1 MNNKYYIS
9 FVTSTLNS
17 GGSERVIS
25 LLANAL
31 QERGHTV
38 EIININ
44 RHEVFYPINA
54 EVKLT
59 FVEEECGGTFIGKKM
74 RWLRSYI
81 KKNRP
86 DVVIPFMT
94 DVECVTLASL
104 MGVRVPVISSERY
117 DPRAS
122 NLQYKTIR
130 WLFLRLTTHLVVQT
144 EDIKSCYSKALQKRT
159 SVIYNP
165 VRNDIFPSSF
175 LLNSVDFCHD
185 SANLTQASSVL
196 AASKVPPSSLKRII
210 SVGRLAPQKNFPM
223 LINAFAAIKDEFP
236 DWQLLILGE
245 GPDRESL
252 QLTVDHLQL
261 TDRVLMP
268 GRSEHVIDEL
278 RKSKLFCMSTN
289 AEGMSNALIEAM
301 CVGLPVVS
309 TDVCGAKEL
318 LCEPESGIIVPV
330 GDAEALA
337 KALRKVMSDESLM
350 QQMAERNLAKAE
362 WFKQEKIVD
371 QWEKLIETVVSQ
383 SYKSH

>member
-1 MNNKYYIS
+1 MNNHYHIS

-31 QERGHTV
+31 QERGYSV

-59 FVEEECGGTFIGKKM
+59 FVEVECGSTFIGKKM
-74 RWLRSYI
+74 MWLRSYI

-104 MGVRVPVISSERY
+104 MGVRIPVISSERY

-122 NLQYKTIR
+122 NLQFKTIR

-165 VRNDIFPSSF
+165 VRNDISHST
-175 LLNSVDFCHD
+175 LHINSVDFCHD
-185 SANLTQASSVL
+185 SAKCASTTAL
-196 AASKVPPSSLKRII
+196 AAPKVPHSTLNQIV

-223 LINAFAAIKDEFP
+223 LIKAFAAIKDEFP
-236 DWQLLILGE
+236 DWQLIILGE

-252 QLTVDHLQL
+252 QLTVDSLQL

-318 LCEPESGIIVPV
+318 LQNPESGLIVPV
-330 GDAEALA
+330 GDTESLTE
-337 KALRKVMSDESLM
+337 ALRKVMCNDEMM

-362 WFKQEKIVD
+362 WFKQDRIVD
-371 QWEKLIETVVSQ
+371 QWEKLICDVVSR
-383 SYKSH
+383 YNANN

>member
-1 MNNKYYIS
+1 MRQSFNYHIT

-31 QERGHTV
+31 QERGHSV

-44 RHEVFYPINA
+44 RHEVFYPIKA

-59 FVEEECGGTFIGKKM
+59 FVEEECGSTFIGKKM
-74 RWLRSYI
+74 KWLRSYVN
-81 KKNRP
+81 KNRP

-104 MGVRVPVISSERY
+104 MGVRIPVISSERY

-165 VRNDIFPSSF
+165 VREDVSLTPAPSPKGEGNQIEDGR
-175 LLNSVDFCHD
+175 LN
-185 SANLTQASSVL
+185 
-196 AASKVPPSSLKRII
+196 RII
-210 SVGRLAPQKNFPM
+210 SIGRLAMQKNFPM

-245 GPDRESL
+245 GPDRGSL
-252 QLTVDHLQL
+252 QLTVDSLQL

-330 GDAEALA
+330 GDTEALA
-337 KALRKVMSDESLM
+337 KALRKVMSDVSLM
-350 QQMAERNLAKAE
+350 QQMAERNMAKAE
-362 WFKQEKIVD
+362 WFKQDRVVD
-371 QWEKLIETVVSQ
+371 QWETLICDVVSR
-383 SYKSH
+383 YNANN

>member
-1 MNNKYYIS
+1 MNNNYHII

-31 QERGHTV
+31 QERGHSV

-44 RHEVFYPINA
+44 RHDVFYPINK

-59 FVEEECGGTFIGKKM
+59 FVEEECGSAFIGKKM
-74 RWLRSYI
+74 MWMRSYI
-81 KKNRP
+81 KRQRP

-94 DVECVTLASL
+94 DVECVTLASM
-104 MGVRVPVISSERY
+104 MGLRIPVISSERY

-144 EDIKSCYSKALQKRT
+144 EDIKSCYSKSLQKRT

-165 VRNDIFPSSF
+165 VREDVSLTPAPSPKGEGNQVEDGR
-175 LLNSVDFCHD
+175 LN
-185 SANLTQASSVL
+185 
-196 AASKVPPSSLKRII
+196 RII

-223 LINAFAAIKDEFP
+223 LIKAFAEIKDIFP
-236 DWQLLILGE
+236 DWKLLILGE

-252 QLTVDHLQL
+252 EALVHQLGLDG
-261 TDRVLMP
+261 RVLLP
-268 GRSEHVIDEL
+268 GRSNQVLAEL

-301 CVGLPVVS
+301 CIGLPVIS

-318 LCEPESGIIVPV
+318 LCEPESGLIVPV
-330 GDAEALA
+330 GDTEALV
-337 KALRKVMSDESLM
+337 KALRRVMSDETLM

-371 QWEKLIETVVSQ
+371 QWEKLIQRVVSQ
-383 SYKSH
+383 S

>member
-1 MNNKYYIS
+1 MNNHYHIS

-31 QERGHTV
+31 QERGHSV

-54 EVKLT
+54 EVQLT
-59 FVEEECGGTFIGKKM
+59 FVEEECDGTFIGKKM
-74 RWLRSYI
+74 MWLRSYI
-81 KKNRP
+81 KRNRP

-94 DVECVTLASL
+94 DVECVTLASMIGL
-104 MGVRVPVISSERY
+104 HIPVISSERY

-165 VRNDIFPSSF
+165 VNDEVFRQIE
-175 LLNSVDFCHD
+175 NEE
-185 SANLTQASSVL
+185 
-196 AASKVPPSSLKRII
+196 LKIENIMPRIL

-245 GPDRESL
+245 GPERQSL
-252 QLTVDHLQL
+252 QLTIDNLQL
-261 TDRVLMP
+261 TDRVLML

-318 LCEPESGIIVPV
+318 LQNPESGLIVPV
-330 GDAEALA
+330 GDTESLTE
-337 KALRKVMSDESLM
+337 ALRKVMSSNEMM
-350 QQMAERNLAKAE
+350 QQMSERNLAKAE
-362 WFKQEKIVD
+362 WFKQDRIVD
-371 QWEKLIETVVSQ
+371 QWETLIRDVVSH
-383 SYKSH
+383 YNANN

>member
-1 MNNKYYIS
+1 MSQSPNYNIS

-31 QERGHTV
+31 QERGHGV

-59 FVEEECGGTFIGKKM
+59 FVEEECGSTFIGKKM
-74 RWLRSYI
+74 LWLRSYV

-94 DVECVTLASL
+94 DVECVTLASM
-104 MGVRVPVISSERY
+104 MGVRIPVISSERY

-165 VRNDIFPSSF
+165 VRNDISHSTLHTPHST
-175 LLNSVDFCHD
+175 LNQIV
-185 SANLTQASSVL
+185 
-196 AASKVPPSSLKRII
+196 

-223 LINAFAAIKDEFP
+223 LIKAFAAIKDEFP

-245 GPDRESL
+245 GPDRGSL
-252 QLTVDHLQL
+252 QLTVDNLQL

-301 CVGLPVVS
+301 CVGLPVVC

-318 LCEPESGIIVPV
+318 LCEPESGLIVPV
-330 GDAEALA
+330 GDTEGLA
-337 KALRKVMSDESLM
+337 KALRKVMSDESFM

-362 WFKQEKIVD
+362 WFKQDRVVD
-371 QWEKLIETVVSQ
+371 QWETLICDVVSR
-383 SYKSH
+383 YNANN

>member
-1 MNNKYYIS
+1 MKIC
-9 FVTSTLNS
+9 FVTSTLSS

-31 QERGHTV
+31 QERGHTL

-44 RHEVFYPINA
+44 RHDVFYPINA

-81 KKNRP
+81 KRNRP
-86 DVVIPFMT
+86 DAVIPFMT

-104 MGVRVPVISSERY
+104 MGVRIPVISSERY

-175 LLNSVDFCHD
+175 LP
-185 SANLTQASSVL
+185 
-196 AASKVPPSSLKRII
+196 PPSSLKRII

-236 DWQLLILGE
+236 DWQLIILGE
-245 GPDRESL
+245 GPERQSL
-252 QLTVDHLQL
+252 QLTIDNLQL

-318 LCEPESGIIVPV
+318 LQNPESGLIVPV
-330 GDAEALA
+330 GDTESLTE
-337 KALRKVMSDESLM
+337 ALRKVMSNDEMM

-362 WFKQEKIVD
+362 WFKQDRIVD
-371 QWEKLIETVVSQ
+371 QWETLICDVVSR
-383 SYKSH
+383 YNANN

>member
-1 MNNKYYIS
+1 MNSQYHIS

-31 QERGHTV
+31 QERGHVV
-38 EIININ
+38 EIINLN
-44 RHEVFYPINA
+44 RHDVFYPILP
-54 EVKLT
+54 EVKLV
-59 FVEEECGGTFIGKKM
+59 FAEEECGSTFIGKKM
-74 RWLRSYI
+74 LWLRSYV
-81 KKNRP
+81 KKHRP

-104 MGVRVPVISSERY
+104 MGVRIPVISSERY

-122 NLQYKTIR
+122 DFVYKTIR
-130 WLFLRLTTHLVVQT
+130 WMFLRLTTHLVVQT
-144 EDIKSCYSKALQKRT
+144 EDIKSCYSKSLQKRT

-175 LLNSVDFCHD
+175 LP
-185 SANLTQASSVL
+185 
-196 AASKVPPSSLKRII
+196 PPSSHKRII

-223 LINAFAAIKDEFP
+223 LIQAFADIKDEFP

-245 GPDRESL
+245 GPERQSL
-252 QLTVDHLQL
+252 QLAIDNLQL

-278 RKSKLFCMSTN
+278 RRSKLFCMSTN

-318 LCEPESGIIVPV
+318 LQNPDSGIIVPV
-330 GDAEALA
+330 GDTETLTQ
-337 KALRKVMSDESLM
+337 ALRSLM
-350 QQMAERNLAKAE
+350 SNEPLMKEMSERNMAKAE
-362 WFKQEKIVD
+362 MFKQERIVD
-371 QWEKLIETVVSQ
+371 QWEVLINRIICKESNSKV
-383 SYKSH
+383 

>member
-1 MNNKYYIS
+1 MNNHYHIS

-31 QERGHTV
+31 QERGHEI

-74 RWLRSYI
+74 LWLRSYI

-94 DVECVTLASL
+94 DVECVTLASMIGL
-104 MGVRVPVISSERY
+104 RIPVISSERY

-159 SVIYNP
+159 SIIYNP
-165 VRNDIFPSSF
+165 VREDVSLTPAPSPKGEGNQVEDGR
-175 LLNSVDFCHD
+175 LN
-185 SANLTQASSVL
+185 
-196 AASKVPPSSLKRII
+196 RII
-210 SVGRLAPQKNFPM
+210 SIGRLAPQKNFPM
-223 LINAFAAIKDEFP
+223 LIKAFAAIKDEFP

-245 GPDRESL
+245 GPDRGSL
-252 QLTVDHLQL
+252 QLAVDHLQL

-330 GDAEALA
+330 GDTEALA
-337 KALRKVMSDESLM
+337 KALRKVMSDEPLM

-371 QWEKLIETVVSQ
+371 QWEELIETVVSQ
-383 SYKSH
+383 SYKSRGKNKG

>member
-1 MNNKYYIS
+1 MKIC
-9 FVTSTLNS
+9 FVTSTLSS

-31 QERGHTV
+31 QERDHSV

-59 FVEEECGGTFIGKKM
+59 FVEEECGSTFIGKKM
-74 RWLRSYI
+74 LWLRSYV

-104 MGVRVPVISSERY
+104 MGVRIPVISSERY

-165 VRNDIFPSSF
+165 VRNDISHSTLHTPHST
-175 LLNSVDFCHD
+175 LNQIV
-185 SANLTQASSVL
+185 
-196 AASKVPPSSLKRII
+196 

-236 DWQLLILGE
+236 DWQLIILGE

-252 QLTVDHLQL
+252 QLTIDHLQL

-318 LCEPESGIIVPV
+318 LREPESGLIVPV
-330 GDAEALA
+330 GDAESLTE
-337 KALRKVMSDESLM
+337 ALRKVMSNDEMM

-362 WFKQEKIVD
+362 WFKQDRIVD
-371 QWEKLIETVVSQ
+371 QWETLICDVVSR
-383 SYKSH
+383 YNANN

>member
-1 MNNKYYIS
+1 MIIS

-31 QERGHTV
+31 QERGHEV

-44 RHEVFYPINA
+44 RHDVFYPINKD
-54 EVKLT
+54 VKLT
-59 FVEEECGGTFIGKKM
+59 FVEEACGSTFIGKKM
-74 RWLRSYI
+74 CWLRSYI
-81 KKNRP
+81 KRNRP

-94 DVECVTLASL
+94 DVECVTLLSMIGL
-104 MGVRVPVISSERY
+104 RIPVISSERY

-122 NLQYKTIR
+122 NILYKTIR
-130 WLFLRLTTHLVVQT
+130 WMFLRLTTHLVVQT

-159 SVIYNP
+159 TVIYNP
-165 VRNDIFPSSF
+165 VREDVNFTPAPSPKGEANQ
-175 LLNSVDFCHD
+175 LEDGRLN
-185 SANLTQASSVL
+185 
-196 AASKVPPSSLKRII
+196 RII

-223 LINAFAAIKDEFP
+223 LIKAFSAIKDEFP
-236 DWQLLILGE
+236 DWHLLILGD
-245 GPDRESL
+245 GPERENL
-252 QLTVDHLQL
+252 QLIVDSLQL

-301 CVGLPVVS
+301 CVGLPVIS

-318 LCEPESGIIVPV
+318 LCNPESGLIVPV
-330 GDAEALA
+330 GDTELLTE
-337 KALRKVMSDESLM
+337 ALRKVMSNNELM

-362 WFKQEKIVD
+362 WFKQDRVVD
-371 QWEKLIETVVSQ
+371 QWETLIRHVVSR
-383 SYKSH
+383 YNANN

>member
-1 MNNKYYIS
+1 MNSQYHIS

-31 QERGHTV
+31 QERGYVV

-44 RHEVFYPINA
+44 RHDVFYPILP
-54 EVKLT
+54 EVRLV
-59 FVEEECGGTFIGKKM
+59 FAEEECGSTFIGKKM
-74 RWLRSYI
+74 LWLRSYV
-81 KKNRP
+81 KKHRP

-122 NLQYKTIR
+122 DLVYKTIR
-130 WLFLRLTTHLVVQT
+130 WMFLRLTTHLVVQT
-144 EDIKSCYSKALQKRT
+144 EDIKSCYSKSLQKRT
-159 SVIYNP
+159 TIIYNP
-165 VRNDIFPSSF
+165 VRNDIFSTSF
-175 LLNSVDFCHD
+175 L
-185 SANLTQASSVL
+185 
-196 AASKVPPSSLKRII
+196 PPHSSLKRII

-223 LINAFAAIKDEFP
+223 LIQAFANLKDEFP

-245 GPDRESL
+245 GPLRDSL
-252 QLTVDHLQL
+252 QLTIENLQFFDKRSGEAER

-278 RKSKLFCMSTN
+278 RKSKLFCMSSN

-318 LCEPESGIIVPV
+318 LQNPDSGIIVPV
-330 GDAEALA
+330 GDTEALTQ
-337 KALRKVMSDESLM
+337 ALRSLM
-350 QQMAERNLAKAE
+350 SNEPLMQEMSERNMAKAE
-362 WFKQEKIVD
+362 MFKQEQIVD
-371 QWEKLIETVVSQ
+371 QWEALINQVVTQ
-383 SYKSH
+383 YTARRK

>member
-1 MNNKYYIS
+1 MNNNYRIV
-9 FVTSTLNS
+9 FVTSTLSS

-31 QERGHTV
+31 QVRGHVV

-59 FVEEECGGTFIGKKM
+59 FVEEECGGNIIGKKM

-94 DVECVTLASL
+94 DVECVTLISMVGL
-104 MGVRVPVISSERY
+104 HIPVISSERY

-122 NLQYKTIR
+122 NMLYKTIR

-144 EDIKSCYSKALQKRT
+144 EDIKSCYSKAMQKRT
-159 SVIYNP
+159 TVIYNP
-165 VRNDIFPSSF
+165 VRNDIFTSPI
-175 LLNSVDFCHD
+175 
-185 SANLTQASSVL
+185 
-196 AASKVPPSSLKRII
+196 PPFSIKRII

-223 LINAFAAIKDEFP
+223 LIQAFSEIKDEYP

-245 GPDRESL
+245 GPERERLQMTVESL
-252 QLTVDHLQL
+252 QLTE
-261 TDRVLMP
+261 RVLMP

-289 AEGMSNALIEAM
+289 AEGMSNAMIEAM
-301 CVGLPVVS
+301 CVGLPVIS

-318 LCEPESGIIVPV
+318 LGNPMSGMIVPV
-330 GDAEALA
+330 GDTKALAEAL
-337 KALRKVMSDESLM
+337 RKLISDEETRMKMS
-350 QQMAERNLAKAE
+350 ERNLAKATL
-362 WFKQEKIVD
+362 FKQDWIVD
-371 QWEKLIETVVSQ
+371 QWECLLKTIVNNKNSNYV
-383 SYKSH
+383 